1 MELLSLVGFGV
12 FFVVS
17 LAIGV
22 RLLLLWNRT
31 SQMPE
36 LLIGA
41 GILAIGPAALSAHL
55 VAAAVRESHPALAS
69 GVALVA
75 ILAAATGTVTTAV
88 FNGRVF
94 RPDARWARLAPVGF
108 YFLFVAALGWEAGV
122 TGFADPLELG
132 PGALLSSSLLSV
144 CMLWGASES
153 LLYWR
158 QMRRRLE
165 IGLAEPLI
173 THRFLLWGLGIGA
186 AGWGSALSLAG
197 QQLLGRG
204 MADVP
209 LLMLS
214 NSMHGLLAAVL
225 MWVAFVPP
233 AAYRRWLAARA

>member
-1 MELLSLVGFGV
+1 MQLVSLVGFAV

-31 SQMPE
+31 GQLPE

-41 GILAIGPAALSAHL
+41 AILAIGPVALSAHL
-55 VAAAVRESHPALAS
+55 VAAAFRESRPALAS

-75 ILAAATGTVTTAV
+75 ILSAATGTVTTAV

-94 RPDARWARLAPVGF
+94 RPEARWARLAPVGF
-108 YFLFVAALGWEAGV
+108 YLLIVLALGWEAGV

-132 PGALLSSSLLSV
+132 PGALLASGLLSI
-144 CMLWGASES
+144 CMLWGATES

-165 IGLAEPLI
+165 LGLAEPLI

-186 AGWGSALSLAG
+186 AGWGSALSLVG
-197 QQLLGRG
+197 QTVLDRG

-214 NSMHGLLAAVL
+214 NSLHGLVAAVL

-233 AAYRRWLAARA
+233 VAYRRWLAARA